1 MKRLKA
7 KGMTGRERNKK
18 VLKLMVIEVEAKR
31 RRNQTK
37 GERLLMV

>member
-7 KGMTGRERNKK
+7 KRMTGRERNKK

-31 RRNQTK
+31 RRNQTR
-37 GERLLMV
+37 GNSF